1 MLTNVI
7 KISIM
12 IKKLL
17 ELYEDLMNMLTW
29 YWMMLWKLKL
39 IQMVA
44 RERYVELFVVLMQ
57 VLYFRFYGY
66 V

>member
-1 MLTNVI
+1 
-7 KISIM
+7 M